1 MQAYKT
7 FVTIQN
13 PNQVVLNNLPFK
25 EGQQV
30 EILVLA
36 NEDNAPTSL
45 QELKLLFKET
55 QSLPQIKSL
64 SEEEVISQIKDN
76 QVLK

>member
-7 FVTIQN
+7 FVTIQH

-36 NEDNAPTSL
+36 KDEHSPSL
-45 QELKLLFKET
+45 VQQLKLLFTET

-64 SEEEVISQIKDN
+64 SEEEILDEIRAFRSGQ
-76 QVLK
+76 

>member
-36 NEDNAPTSL
+36 NDDQS
-45 QELKLLFKET
+45 QIQQLKLLFNET
-55 QSLPQIKSL
+55 QSLPQSQSL
-64 SEEEVISQIKDN
+64 TEEEILDEVAAYRSER
-76 QVLK
+76 

>member
-7 FVTIQN
+7 FLTIQN
-13 PNQVVLNNLPFK
+13 PNQVVLSNLPFK
-25 EGQQV
+25 QGQKV

-36 NEDNAPTSL
+36 NDETGQD
-45 QELKLLFKET
+45 QIQQLKSLFKET

-64 SEEEVISQIKDN
+64 SEEEILDEVKAHRSGQ
-76 QVLK
+76 

>member
-7 FVTIQN
+7 FVTIQH
-13 PNQVVLNNLPFK
+13 PNQIVLDNLPFK

-36 NEDNAPTSL
+36 KDELSQPQVQQLKSL
-45 QELKLLFKET
+45 FTET

-64 SEEEVISQIKDN
+64 SEEEILDEIRAYRSGQ
-76 QVLK
+76 

>member
-36 NEDNAPTSL
+36 NDDQS
-45 QELKLLFKET
+45 QIQQLKLLFNET
-55 QSLPQIKSL
+55 QSLPQSQSL
-64 SEEEVISQIKDN
+64 TEEEILDEVATYRSGR
-76 QVLK
+76 

>member
-7 FVTIQN
+7 FVTIQH
-13 PNQVVLNNLPFK
+13 PNQVVLDNLPFK

-36 NEDNAPTSL
+36 KDEQSQLQVQQLKSL
-45 QELKLLFKET
+45 FTAT
-55 QSLPQIKSL
+55 QSLPQIKLL
-64 SEEEVISQIKDN
+64 SEEEILDEIRAFRSGK
-76 QVLK
+76 

>member
-36 NEDNAPTSL
+36 NDDQSQIQQLKSL
-45 QELKLLFKET
+45 FSET
-55 QSLPQIKSL
+55 QSLPQAQSL
-64 SEEEVISQIKDN
+64 TEEEILDEVATYRSGR
-76 QVLK
+76 

>member
-36 NEDNAPTSL
+36 NDDQS
-45 QELKLLFKET
+45 QIQQLKLLFNET
-55 QSLPQIKSL
+55 QSLPQSQSL
-64 SEEEVISQIKDN
+64 TEEEILDEVTAYRSER
-76 QVLK
+76 